1 MSTATELI
9 TDAYIE
15 IMVHSQSKPISSF
28 AIEFGRRKFQAMMQ
42 EWIDDDMDFG
52 FSATEFAS
60 DETSI
65 PVGLET
71 GITTNLAVRLAPSVG
86 KVANPT
92 LLANASISLNTIKN
106 QYQSKVSA
114 DRIVSGTMPLGAG
127 NTRGIKP
134 ATFANADFVLS
145 DVAIEDGDP
154 LI

>member
-1 MSTATELI
+1 MSTAKELI
-9 TDAYIE
+9 TDAYTE
-15 IMVHSQSKPISSF
+15 LVVHSQSKSVSEF

-71 GITTNLAVRLAPSVG
+71 AITTNLAVRLAPSVG
-86 KVANPT
+86 KVANQT
-92 LLANASISLNTIKN
+92 LLANASISLNNIKN
-106 QYQSKVSA
+106 QYQSKESA
-114 DRIVSGTMPLGAG
+114 DRVVSGTMPIGQG

-134 ATFANADFVLS
+134 PVFANSDYVLS
-145 DVAIEDGDP
+145 DLAIEDGDP